1 MKLITE
7 TLEDVKYIVEESDGN
22 KSMYIVGPYMV
33 AEEKNRNGRVYS
45 RTILESAVNSYVDNF
60 VKPGRALGEL
70 GHPESPTLNLNSVSH
85 SIKSLTFEGNVCM
98 GKAKILSS
106 TPMGKIAE
114 SLIKEGVKLGVS
126 SRGMGSLKETNG
138 INYVQP
144 DFMIAAVDIVA
155 DPSAPGA
162 FVNGIMEGKEW
173 IMENGVI
180 KEIQIEK
187 YRNIINK
194 TSKKEQEQ
202 TQLKVFEHFL
212 SKLRNL

>member
-7 TLEDVKYIVEESDGN
+7 TIQDIKYITEESDGA

-45 RTILESAVNSYVDNF
+45 QPILESAVTSYVNNF

-70 GHPESPTLNLNSVSH
+70 GHPENPTVNLNQVSH
-85 SIKSLTFEGNVCM
+85 SIKSLVFEGNVCV
-98 GKAKILSS
+98 GKAKILNT

-126 SRGMGSLKETNG
+126 SRGMGSLKEMNG
-138 INYVQP
+138 VNYVQP

-173 IMENGVI
+173 IWENGII
-180 KEIQIEK
+180 KEVQLENYK
-187 YRNIINK
+187 NK
-194 TSKKEQEQ
+194 LNNTPKRLQEE
-202 TQLKVFEHFL
+202 TQLKIFEHFL
-212 SKLRNL
+212 SKFKNI